1 MKKLQDARVRD
12 QIFNTVT
19 EKLDKVDSTVMN
31 VKETGNNFNTVLLDT
46 LQKECGNRIRKA
58 TASWND
64 DIKEATKEKKKL
76 IKIWTKS
83 KQAEGYVQYRLARR
97 HSKRVVTA
105 EKEASWKKYGEK
117 LGELCKHSPKMFYKC
132 VKAMQ
137 VWDEPFDPTTVVNN
151 ANGQP
156 LYEEEILQ
164 RLEKYFKDLLN
175 PSGLLDTQ
183 SQFTLSHHVSE
194 PTILESEIR

>member
-12 QIFNTVT
+12 QIFNTVR

-31 VKETGNNFNTVLLDT
+31 VKETGNTFNTVLLDT
-46 LQKECGNRIRKA
+46 LQKECGTRKDGNRIRKA
-58 TASWND
+58 TAWWND

-76 IKIWTKS
+76 FKIWTKS
-83 KQAEGYVQYRLARR
+83 KQAEDYVQYRIARR

-117 LGELCKHSPKMFYKC
+117 LGELCKHSRRMFYRC
-132 VKAMQ
+132 VKAMR
-137 VWDEPFDPTTVVNN
+137 VRDKPFDPTTVIND

-164 RLEKYFKDLLN
+164 R
-175 PSGLLDTQ
+175 
-183 SQFTLSHHVSE
+183 
-194 PTILESEIR
+194 